1 VISGQC
7 KKKNCYALI
16 VTIQTD
22 KNEENK
28 TNKNNN
34 FVIEIF
40 IELEIGDWSQTNTAQ
55 SRCSR

>member
-1 VISGQC
+1 M
-7 KKKNCYALI
+7 I

-40 IELEIGDWSQTNTAQ
+40 IKLEIGDLVKQILPNPGVQGKS
-55 SRCSR
+55 SSVVKS